1 MNVITISLGQGGCID
16 APLLLGYAGEND
28 VEAVDF
34 DFSAWAEAYGEGSLA
49 LELMRASDTAPYPA
63 VLTIDGTVAR
73 WTVSDV
79 DTARSGPGV
88 AQLVYKV
95 DGKVKKSM
103 VFKFFVGSSI
113 RESGDEDP
121 WGPILDRMEEILAE
135 VQRQAAA
142 ADQSAEA
149 AGGSAQNAEAWAVGE
164 RGGEPVPA
172 EDPTHA
178 NNAKYYAEQAG
189 ETARE
194 FAEET
199 APAAV
204 RAVNEAGAA
213 NVQQINEAGTAA
225 LEVIGT
231 ARTGALDA
239 IGTEKTGALNA
250 IDTAGQTAGSAVDTA
265 KTDAVQA
272 VNTTKTDALTAVGN
286 AQTAAVGAVRQ
297 EGTTQ
302 QDAVKQ
308 KGEDALAELQEYAD
322 LPGEVDALKTAVDT
336 KAPAIYNTA
345 SGSIASFDDGA
356 DNMPLKGLT
365 VNIEPVQTGE
375 GDPSP
380 ENVRPITGW
389 TGCNVEHA
397 AKNLGNFADN
407 KSIANSGFIAA
418 VDGRVATVDPV
429 VINPGCTYKAVC
441 NDASVKVILAVWN
454 GDTLVRRTASLNV
467 GTVLDTAGGT
477 HFYVSCY
484 KTDPVTVDGVKPMIV
499 FADETDLTYEPYA
512 GNIYDITF
520 PTEAGTVYG
529 GTLDVVN
536 KKLTVDRAI
545 VTVTEAGKLT
555 VGNEFAYFR
564 PQPRPAYPNVI
575 DPISN
580 CTDSITITSN
590 QYIRFN
596 DRMGD
601 ESAEEY
607 LSRHGGSITVVYE
620 ITPIVYDL
628 SDVPKITTLLG
639 TNNIW
644 ADTGDVT
651 VEYAVDTETYVDGNT
666 DAIRDMIAGV
676 ETGTTVSKAYTVGQ
690 LLIADD
696 TLYKVIAPEG
706 IASGGTLTPGT
717 NVQVT
722 TVADELADTGN
733 RITALDTQ
741 VNADIASLKAETTEL
756 GILQPLSL
764 LSMADYGEDEEKVL
778 TYRRVKKVGNRFYT
792 SMSSPSTTYRF
803 FRLFGGMSVFD
814 AWASN
819 DFSFDNSIA
828 IPSVTG
834 CEVYAVCRYK
844 HISGGGNPTRID
856 FIEVDAENNV
866 TLHNGPYIT
875 GPGIF
880 MVKLDPAKHFN
891 ADLYSRNAAK
901 VDEVEISLIAFP
913 TITTT

>member
-213 NVQQINEAGTAA
+213 KVQQINEAGTAA

-302 QDAVKQ
+302 QAAVQK
-308 KGEDALAELQEYAD
+308 KGEDALAALQEYAD

-336 KAPAIYNTA
+336 KAA
-345 SGSIASFDDGA
+345 
-356 DNMPLKGLT
+356 
-365 VNIEPVQTGE
+365 
-375 GDPSP
+375 
-380 ENVRPITGW
+380 R
-389 TGCNVEHA
+389 
-397 AKNLGNFADN
+397 NL
-407 KSIANSGFIAA
+407 
-418 VDGRVATVDPV
+418 
-429 VINPGCTYKAVC
+429 
-441 NDASVKVILAVWN
+441 
-454 GDTLVRRTASLNV
+454 
-467 GTVLDTAGGT
+467 
-477 HFYVSCY
+477 
-484 KTDPVTVDGVKPMIV
+484 
-499 FADETDLTYEPYA
+499 
-512 GNIYDITF
+512 
-520 PTEAGTVYG
+520 
-529 GTLDVVN
+529 
-536 KKLTVDRAI
+536 
-545 VTVTEAGKLT
+545 
-555 VGNEFAYFR
+555 
-564 PQPRPAYPNVI
+564 
-575 DPISN
+575 
-580 CTDSITITSN
+580 
-590 QYIRFN
+590 
-596 DRMGD
+596 
-601 ESAEEY
+601 
-607 LSRHGGSITVVYE
+607 
-620 ITPIVYDL
+620 
-628 SDVPKITTLLG
+628 
-639 TNNIW
+639 
-644 ADTGDVT
+644 
-651 VEYAVDTETYVDGNT
+651 
-666 DAIRDMIAGV
+666 IAGI
-676 ETGTTVSKAYTVGQ
+676 ETSMTASKAYSAGDMLIVGN
-690 LLIADD
+690 

-706 IASGGTLTPGT
+706 IASGATLTPGT
-717 NVQVT
+717 NVKVT
-722 TVADELADTGN
+722 TAADELADTGN

-764 LSMADYGEDEEKVL
+764 LSMADYGEGETIGATGRDVI
-778 TYRRVKKVGNRFYT
+778 KVGNKFTTRYR
-792 SMSSPSTTYRF
+792 SSSTTYKYI
-803 FRLFGGMSVFD
+803 RLFGGMSVFD
-814 AWASN
+814 AWANN

-844 HISGGGNPTRID
+844 HISGGGNATRIG

-891 ADLYSRNAAK
+891 ADLYSRNAGK

-913 TITTT
+913 TIPTT